1 MKRKSYERNRRLIGQ
16 THIKKTRKGIMS
28 VQITEEDFKEY
39 KRVQQS
45 GMFNM
50 FDPKAREMTT
60 LTKDEW
66 VTIMQDYEKL
76 NAAQGSDKYNT
87 DIEERIERENL
98 EDEERWNSD

>member
-50 FDPKAREMTT
+50 FDPRAREMTS
-60 LTKDEW
+60 LSKDQW
-66 VTIMQDYEKL
+66 VRIMKEYDKL
-76 NAAQGSDKYNT
+76 NRAWS
-87 DIEERIERENL
+87 
-98 EDEERWNSD
+98 EDNES

>member
-16 THIKKTRKGIMS
+16 THIKKIRKGIMS

-50 FDPKAREMTT
+50 FDPRAREMTS
-60 LTKDEW
+60 LSKDQW
-66 VTIMQDYEKL
+66 VRIMKEYDKL
-76 NAAQGSDKYNT
+76 NRAWS
-87 DIEERIERENL
+87 
-98 EDEERWNSD
+98 EDNES

>member
-50 FDPKAREMTT
+50 FDPRAREMTS
-60 LTKDEW
+60 LSKDQW
-66 VTIMQDYEKL
+66 SRIMKEYNKL
-76 NAAQGSDKYNT
+76 DKAWGKDN
-87 DIEERIERENL
+87 E
-98 EDEERWNSD
+98 S

>member
-50 FDPKAREMTT
+50 FDPRAREMTS
-60 LTKDEW
+60 LSKDQW
-66 VTIMQDYEKL
+66 VRIMKEYDKL
-76 NAAQGSDKYNT
+76 DKAWS
-87 DIEERIERENL
+87 
-98 EDEERWNSD
+98 EDNES

>member
-1 MKRKSYERNRRLIGQ
+1 MKRKSYERNRRLVGQ

-50 FDPKAREMTT
+50 FDPRAREMTS
-60 LTKDEW
+60 LSKDQW
-66 VTIMQDYEKL
+66 VRIMKEYDKL
-76 NAAQGSDKYNT
+76 NRAWS
-87 DIEERIERENL
+87 
-98 EDEERWNSD
+98 EDNES

>member
-1 MKRKSYERNRRLIGQ
+1 MKRKSYERNRRLVGQ

-50 FDPKAREMTT
+50 FDPRAREMTS
-60 LTKDEW
+60 LSKDQW
-66 VTIMQDYEKL
+66 VRIMKEYDKL
-76 NAAQGSDKYNT
+76 DKAWS
-87 DIEERIERENL
+87 
-98 EDEERWNSD
+98 EDNES

>member
-50 FDPKAREMTT
+50 FDPRAREMTN
-60 LTKDEW
+60 LSKEQWIRIIKEYD
-66 VTIMQDYEKL
+66 KL
-76 NAAQGSDKYNT
+76 DKAWS
-87 DIEERIERENL
+87 
-98 EDEERWNSD
+98 EDNES

>member
-50 FDPKAREMTT
+50 FDPRAREMTS
-60 LTKDEW
+60 LSKDQW
-66 VTIMQDYEKL
+66 ITIIKNYSELK
-76 NAAQGSDKYNT
+76 NKYIGDN
-87 DIEERIERENL
+87 NG
-98 EDEERWNSD
+98 